1 LVQSFTILS
10 AKKLVCYDHAEE
22 SLWRHLDACQFKTIF
37 IGLVPRVDCP
47 EHGIKSVTVP
57 WAFPD
62 SRFAIMFEMFAIDE
76 VLLITQFVKGAQII
90 RRHVKDS
97 TWRIIERAIAR
108 GKYRMESS
116 RHPRIGIDEK
126 AFAKGRTYVSILYN
140 LDNST
145 VPLKRIQEGH
155 DTEAAKS
162 FFSQLSQEHFQSVGD
177 RRGHEYCHF
186 LGC

>member
-22 SLWRHLDACQFKTIF
+22 SLWRHLDECQFKTIF

-62 SRFAIMFEMFAIDE
+62 SRFAIMFEMFAIE
-76 VLLITQFVKGAQII
+76 VLLMTQVVKGAQII
-90 RRHVKDS
+90 RRQVKDS
-97 TWRIIERAIAR
+97 TWRIIERAVAR
-108 GKYRMESS
+108 GRYRMEPSG
-116 RHPRIGIDEK
+116 RPRIGIDEK
-126 AFAKGRTYVSILYN
+126 VFPKGRTYVSILYN

-145 VPLKRIQEGH
+145 VPLKRSRMDTTQMQENP
-155 DTEAAKS
+155 S
-162 FFSQLSQEHFQSVGD
+162 FLS
-177 RRGHEYCHF
+177 
-186 LGC
+186 

>member
-1 LVQSFTILS
+1 MP
-10 AKKLVCYDHAEE
+10 KKPACYDHTEE
-22 SLWRHLDACQFKTIF
+22 SRWRYLDACQFKTIL

-62 SRFAIMFEMFAIDE
+62 SRFAIMFEMFVIE
-76 VLLITQFVKGAQII
+76 VLLMTQVVKGAQII

-116 RHPRIGIDEK
+116 RHPRSASTKKRSPREE
-126 AFAKGRTYVSILYN
+126 RMCPSCTTWT
-140 LDNST
+140 T
-145 VPLKRIQEGH
+145 VPFR
-155 DTEAAKS
+155 
-162 FFSQLSQEHFQSVGD
+162 
-177 RRGHEYCHF
+177 
-186 LGC
+186 

>member
-1 LVQSFTILS
+1 MVQSFTILS

-62 SRFAIMFEMFAIDE
+62 SRFAIMFEMFAIE
-76 VLLITQFVKGAQII
+76 VLLMTQVVKGAQII
-90 RRHVKDS
+90 RRQVKDS
-97 TWRIIERAIAR
+97 TWRIIERTVAR
-108 GKYRMESS
+108 GRYRMEPSG
-116 RHPRIGIDEK
+116 RPRIGIDEK
-126 AFAKGRTYVSILYN
+126 VFPKGRTYVSILHN

-145 VPLKRIQEGH
+145 VPLKRSRMDTTQRQENP
-155 DTEAAKS
+155 S
-162 FFSQLSQEHFQSVGD
+162 FLS
-177 RRGHEYCHF
+177 
-186 LGC
+186 